1 MPNNSQDRR
10 KLLVDY
16 ISANASDN
24 MLEQFFKI
32 SKLITD
38 YSTLESKDV
47 NPEAIEK
54 NEFETRLNFVNET
67 YNCMNVINKIIALS
81 VDKRKKPSITVHN
94 SDDNKTAISET
105 RKEVETVTSG
115 YVNTEDGDAKSKVDD
130 IVKNSITTATST
142 TDDYVT
148 YTKPERKKKK
158 ATKTTIKNM
167 LEKDMES
174 WGINKTSYTYKLIM
188 AMADIKLTKDMRP
201 QDIINAAAEKLG
213 SKPNVA
219 SSALAGA
226 VKKIDPRT
234 SLHCIS
240 LLNIDGEF
248 TKEVLVNAIYNDILL
263 K

>member
-38 YSTLESKDV
+38 YYTLESKDV

-94 SDDNKTAISET
+94 SDDDKTAISET
-105 RKEVETVTSG
+105 KKVPETVTSG
-115 YVNTEDGDAKSKVDD
+115 YINTEDSDTKAKIDD
-130 IVKNSITTATST
+130 IVKNSITTTAST
-142 TDDYVT
+142 ADDVK

-158 ATKTTIKNM
+158 ATKTTIRSM

-174 WGINKTSYTYKLIM
+174 WGINKSSYTYKLIM
-188 AMADIKLTKDMRP
+188 AMVDINLVKGMRG

-219 SSALAGA
+219 SSALASA
-226 VKKIDPRT
+226 VKRIDPRT
-234 SLHCIS
+234 SLHCVS

>member
-16 ISANASDN
+16 ISANTSDN

-105 RKEVETVTSG
+105 KKVPETVISG
-115 YVNTEDGDAKSKVDD
+115 YVDTEDGDTKSKVDD
-130 IVKNSITTATST
+130 IVKNSITTTNNA
-142 TDDYVT
+142 DYVN

-158 ATKTTIKNM
+158 ATKTTIRSM

-188 AMADIKLTKDMRP
+188 AMADINLVKGMRA
-201 QDIINAAAEKLG
+201 QDIINTAAEKLG

-219 SSALAGA
+219 SSALASA

-234 SLHCIS
+234 SLHCTS

>member
-105 RKEVETVTSG
+105 KKVPETVTSG
-115 YVNTEDGDAKSKVDD
+115 YVDTEEGDTKSKVDD
-130 IVKNSITTATST
+130 IIKNSITTTNTA
-142 TDDYVT
+142 DYVK

-158 ATKTTIKNM
+158 ATKTTITSM
-167 LEKDMES
+167 LDKDMES

-188 AMADIKLTKDMRP
+188 AMADINIVKGMRA
-201 QDIINAAAEKLG
+201 QDIINAAANKLG

-219 SSALAGA
+219 SSALASA

-234 SLHCIS
+234 SLHCVS

-248 TKEVLVNAIYNDILL
+248 TKEALVNAIYNDILL

>member
-94 SDDNKTAISET
+94 SD
-105 RKEVETVTSG
+105 KEE
-115 YVNTEDGDAKSKVDD
+115 NATEDHSNDITKNTITTVNSEDQIKSKR
-130 IVKNSITTATST
+130 KSERTTKVAKA
-142 TDDYVT
+142 V
-148 YTKPERKKKK
+148 RKKK
-158 ATKTTIKNM
+158 ISEM
-167 LEKDMES
+167 IDDDLCG
-174 WGINKTSYTYKLIM
+174 WGIDENSYTYKLIM
-188 AMADIKLTKDMRP
+188 AMGSIDISKGMRA
-201 QDIINAAAEKLG
+201 QDIINAAAEKLE

-234 SLHCIS
+234 SLHCVS

>member
-16 ISANASDN
+16 ISANTSDN

-105 RKEVETVTSG
+105 KKVPETVTTG
-115 YVNTEDGDAKSKVDD
+115 YINTEDGDAKAKIDD
-130 IVKNSITTATST
+130 IVKNSITTTAST
-142 TDDYVT
+142 ADYAK

-158 ATKTTIKNM
+158 ATKTTIRSM

-188 AMADIKLTKDMRP
+188 AMADINLVKGMRA
-201 QDIINAAAEKLG
+201 QDIINTAADKLD

-219 SSALAGA
+219 SSALASA

-234 SLHCIS
+234 SLHCVS